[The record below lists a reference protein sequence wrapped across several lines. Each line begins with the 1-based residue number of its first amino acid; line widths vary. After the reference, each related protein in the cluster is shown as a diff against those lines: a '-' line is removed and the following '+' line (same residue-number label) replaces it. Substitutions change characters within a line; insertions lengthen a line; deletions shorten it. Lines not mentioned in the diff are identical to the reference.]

1 MKLTTLQK
9 QIVDLL
15 SDTSRDSMFM
25 TCDDIAWE
33 LKKHKMHIGKS
44 IKKLVDNGILEKYYT
59 DYSNPKIYNPN
70 I

>member
-1 MKLTTLQK
+1 
-9 QIVDLL
+9 
-15 SDTSRDSMFM
+15 MFM

>member
-1 MKLTTLQK
+1 MQLTTLQK

-15 SDTSRDSMFM
+15 SDPSRDMFM

-33 LKKHKMHIGKS
+33 LKKHRMHIGKS
-44 IKKLVDNGILEKYYT
+44 IKKLVDNGILKTYYPQH
-59 DYSNPKIYNPN
+59 SNPMIYNPN